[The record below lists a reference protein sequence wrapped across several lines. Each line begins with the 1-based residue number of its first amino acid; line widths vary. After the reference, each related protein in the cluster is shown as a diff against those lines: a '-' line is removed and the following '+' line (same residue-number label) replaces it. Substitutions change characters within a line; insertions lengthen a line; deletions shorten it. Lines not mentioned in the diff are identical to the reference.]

1 MKVPYSMDE
10 SEPDLYGGMGGYQ
23 SEDDQWETQTKW
35 ESEDRT
41 PKPVFKMEYVACPK
55 FYTQED
61 MDKVIQ
67 QNLKAIDKL
76 RLEIDDAYDKGYWQG
91 RDDGFSEGY
100 ELGREE

>member
-10 SEPDLYGGMGGYQ
+10 SEPDLYGGMGGLRSDEEERYV
-23 SEDDQWETQTKW
+23 SEE
-35 ESEDRT
+35 RT
-41 PKPVFKMEYVACPK
+41 CQYR

-67 QNLKAIDKL
+67 KNLKAIDKL
-76 RLEIDDAYDKGYWQG
+76 RLEIDEAYDKGYWKG

-100 ELGREE
+100 EQGCEE